1 MDLIDNYFDNGINV
15 NIKYPTFCHLQSG
28 LLQLPPSQARKVF
41 CSAATNYPDRCNLP
55 CLQPALSS
63 TSLSSPLLPPP
74 PGCRWLFASNSK
86 FWSWHSRLL
95 RESHAYICRLRAIRT
110 RQPVLCYN
118 WPLSSPLPAAATS
131 SFHLALT
138 LLSTALQQ

>member
-74 PGCRWLFASNSK
+74 P
-86 FWSWHSRLL
+86 
-95 RESHAYICRLRAIRT
+95 
-110 RQPVLCYN
+110 
-118 WPLSSPLPAAATS
+118 PAAGGCSHQILNSGPGIQGSSGSRTHISAGYGLSAPASLCSATTG
-131 SFHLALT
+131 HLALHSPRQLRHHFT
-138 LLSTALQQ
+138 WP